1 VGASLAAGAVILGWL
16 ALHHIRAADVYAGY
30 RSIAGRGF
38 SMRQFLQDLSPTEQ
52 RLSLIGLVLV
62 TLPVA
67 SSIWP
72 VRRLAS
78 VGRTGGLA
86 LVAFIAG
93 LYGFLTNGELKLVDL
108 PLLLLASTVFVSYQP
123 PSEGLVARP
132 ALVLRYGWGRYVKLL
147 TVVLVAIGL
156 TQGITRDRV
165 KAIGPGAFFES
176 QLVPEPIHNPFF
188 RGLRTGRIFQSVLAQ
203 VGQTVGRYPG
213 AHVYFGPRMQWG
225 YAAFGLPSPVGQ
237 PIWWHPGVSL
247 ASSDVGFYLDRW
259 SAAEFDVLV
268 FWYNARANVTD
279 FTYMPQAFLDRIG
292 MAYREDDSLSEMTLY
307 FKREPR

>member
-1 VGASLAAGAVILGWL
+1 MHPATHTSAAIEFLTLVAAGRVREAFER
-16 ALHHIRAADVYAGY
+16 H
-30 RSIAGRGF
+30 
-38 SMRQFLQDLSPTEQ
+38 
-52 RLSLIGLVLV
+52 
-62 TLPVA
+62 VA
-67 SSIWP
+67 TDF
-72 VRRLAS
+72 RH
-78 VGRTGGLA
+78 
-86 LVAFIAG
+86 
-93 LYGFLTNGELKLVDL
+93 
-108 PLLLLASTVFVSYQP
+108 
-123 PSEGLVARP
+123 
-132 ALVLRYGWGRYVKLL
+132 
-147 TVVLVAIGL
+147 
-156 TQGITRDRV
+156 
-165 KAIGPGAFFES
+165 
-176 QLVPEPIHNPFF
+176 HNPFF